1 MAAFPPDQF
10 DELPA
15 DLARVG
21 AHRAPPRRGRGW
33 IRFAWAALATGVLV
47 VGGLFGLSRI
57 DPNFKLNLPNA
68 GGSTSSATPSTS
80 STPTAA
86 AITDP
91 TKVPAGLALSI
102 SVLNGA
108 PTDGLQDK
116 AGDVIKAA
124 GWPDPARANSTDR
137 TEKTTVIYY
146 RSADY
151 EGVARGLAALL
162 GVAVD
167 VQLSDAFLGAPV
179 TIVLGEDYTP
189 Q

>member
-15 DLARVG
+15 DLARIG

-33 IRFAWAALATGVLV
+33 IRFAWAALATVVLIV
-47 VGGLFGLSRI
+47 AGLFGLSRI

-68 GGSTSSATPSTS
+68 GSTPSATPSTS
-80 STPTAA
+80 ATPTAA

-102 SVLNGA
+102 SVLNGT

-124 GWPDPARANSTDR
+124 GWPDPARANSTAR
-137 TEKTTVIYY
+137 TEKVTAIYY

-162 GVAVD
+162 GVGAS

-179 TIVLGEDYTP
+179 TVVLGEDYTP

>member
-1 MAAFPPDQF
+1 MASFPPDQF

-15 DLARVG
+15 DLTRVG

-47 VGGLFGLSRI
+47 AAGLFGLSRI
-57 DPNFKLNLPNA
+57 DPNLSLHFPGA
-68 GGSTSSATPSTS
+68 GTSDSASPSAS
-80 STPTAA
+80 STPTAE

-91 TKVPAGLALSI
+91 TKAPAGLPLAI
-102 SVLNGA
+102 SVLNGSS
-108 PTDGLQDK
+108 TDGLQDK

-124 GWPDPARANSTDR
+124 GWPNPGRALSTVR

-146 RSADY
+146 SSAAY
-151 EGVARGLAALL
+151 EGVARGLAVLL
-162 GVAVD
+162 GVGANVR
-167 VQLSDAFLGAPV
+167 LSDAFPGSQV
-179 TIVLGEDYTP
+179 TIVLGADYAE